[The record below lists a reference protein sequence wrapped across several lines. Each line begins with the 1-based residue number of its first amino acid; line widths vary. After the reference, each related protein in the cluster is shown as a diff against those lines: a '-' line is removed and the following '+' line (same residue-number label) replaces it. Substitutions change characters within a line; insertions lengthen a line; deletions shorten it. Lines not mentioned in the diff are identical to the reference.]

1 MLEFISII
9 KVIIFI
15 LLSISFITFIMFEN
29 SISNIIKYTL
39 LYILGLIFYFNLF

>member
-9 KVIIFI
+9 KVILFIISNIIFM
-15 LLSISFITFIMFEN
+15 TAIMFEN
-29 SISNIIKYTL
+29 SITNIIKYTL